1 MKTKWIKALRLLL
14 VATGTFM
21 TGCERGGNE
30 SPQTSPTGAADSSG
44 TEPAQPGKDGE
55 PAPETGSA
63 AVNVSK
69 IKVSAVDLAGYQ
81 ELVQSHAG
89 KVVLADAW
97 ATW

>member
-14 VATGTFM
+14 VAVGTFV

-44 TEPAQPGKDGE
+44 TDPAQPASE
-55 PAPETGSA
+55 NGSA